1 MRYRVLIK
9 HREVYVLDASCA
21 AEAQFIAA
29 DFATHRNNSEYAD
42 QVLEHSDES
51 LRYECTQLEACL
63 HTPDPGGRS
72 SRRVNVWRE
81 RRLYANIT
89 GGIWRA

>member
-1 MRYRVLIK
+1 MRYRVSIE
-9 HREVYVLDASCA
+9 HREIYIIDASCA

-29 DFATHRNNSEYAD
+29 DFATNHNNSEYAE

-63 HTPDPGGRS
+63 HTPTLGEDQ
-72 SRRVNVWRE
+72 VD
-81 RRLYANIT
+81 A
-89 GGIWRA
+89 